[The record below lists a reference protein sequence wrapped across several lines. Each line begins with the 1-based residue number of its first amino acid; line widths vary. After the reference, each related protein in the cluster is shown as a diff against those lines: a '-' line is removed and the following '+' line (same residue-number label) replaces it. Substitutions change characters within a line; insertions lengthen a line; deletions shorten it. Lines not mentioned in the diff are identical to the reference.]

1 MLNLTP
7 IPAFN
12 DNYIWAICDP
22 ENPDAGVVVVD
33 PGSADA
39 VTQWLDEHQKTLSA
53 ILITHHHQ
61 DHTGGALELQQQN
74 DYCPIYGPA
83 NSPFEGITQ
92 PLTDGDLIYV
102 LNSGFEVKTIPGH
115 TLDHI
120 SYFSPTDHVLL
131 CGDTLFMAGCGRL
144 FEGTAEQMQA
154 SMDYFASLPD
164 DTSVYPAHEYTLSN
178 LAFAHAVEPEN
189 NDIRIMTEKCRSLR
203 EQNLPTLPSRI
214 GIEKAINPFM
224 RTAEMSVIHT
234 VYGHTGEHPETPAQ
248 TLALLRE
255 WKNNF

>member
-12 DNYIWAICDP
+12 DNYIWAMYD
-22 ENPDAGVVVVD
+22 PDAPELGAVIID
-33 PGSADA
+33 PGTAD
-39 VTQWLDEHQKTLSA
+39 VVQQWLNEHEQKLSA
-53 ILITHHHQ
+53 IVITHHHA
-61 DHTGGALELQQQN
+61 DHTGGAVTLQQQN

-92 PLTDGDLIYV
+92 PLTDGDLIYL
-102 LNSGFEVKTIPGH
+102 LNTGFEVRAVPGH

-120 SYFSPTDHVLL
+120 SFFASDEHILF

-144 FEGTAEQMQA
+144 FEGTAEQMQQA
-154 SMDYFASLPD
+154 MDYFASLPD
-164 DTSVYPAHEYTLSN
+164 ETRVYAAHEYTLSN
-178 LAFAHAVEPEN
+178 LAFAHAVEPES

-203 EQNLPTLPSRI
+203 EQGLPTLPSRI

-224 RTAEMSVIHT
+224 RTSETSVTHT
-234 VYGHTGEHPETPAQ
+234 VYGHTGEDPSTPAE

>member
-12 DNYIWAICDP
+12 DNYIWAIYNT
-22 ENPDAGVVVVD
+22 ESPDEGVVIVD
-33 PGSADA
+33 PGSAEA
-39 VTQWLDEHQKTLSA
+39 VQLWLEEQQLSITA

-61 DHTGGALELQQQN
+61 DHTGGALALQQEHN
-74 DYCPIYGPA
+74 YCPIYGPA

-92 PLTDGDLIYV
+92 PLTDGDLICL
-102 LNSGFEVKTIPGH
+102 LNTTFEVKTVPGH

-120 SYFSPTDHVLL
+120 SFFSPDELILL

-144 FEGTAEQMQA
+144 FEGSAEQMQLA
-154 SMDYFASLPD
+154 MDYFSGLPD
-164 DTSVYPAHEYTLSN
+164 ETRVFAAHEYTLSN

-189 NDIRIMTEKCRSLR
+189 QDIRLMTEKCRSLR
-203 EQNLPTLPSRI
+203 EQGLPTLPSRI

-224 RTAEMSVIHT
+224 RTEQTSVIHT
-234 VYGHTGEHPETPAQ
+234 VYGHTGEHPETPAA

>member
-22 ENPDAGVVVVD
+22 DNTESGVIIVD
-33 PGSADA
+33 PGTAD
-39 VTQWLDEHQKTLSA
+39 VVQQWLDDHQKTLA
-53 ILITHHHQ
+53 GILVTHHHQ
-61 DHTGGALELQQQN
+61 DHTGGVTELQQQN
-74 DYCPIYGPA
+74 NYCPVYGPA

-92 PLTDGDLIYV
+92 PLTEGDLIYV
-102 LNSGFEVKTIPGH
+102 LNTGFEVKAIPGH

-120 SYFSPTDHVLL
+120 SYFSPDENILL

-144 FEGTAEQMQA
+144 FEGTADQMQA
-154 SMDYFASLPD
+154 AMDYFAGLPD
-164 DTSVYPAHEYTLSN
+164 DTSVYAAHEYTLAN

-189 NDIRIMTEKCRSLR
+189 QDIRIMTEKCRSLR
-203 EQNLPTLPSRI
+203 EQDLPTLPSRI

-224 RTAEMSVIHT
+224 RTAETSVIHT
-234 VYGHTGEHPETPAQ
+234 VYGHTGEHPETPAA

-255 WKNNF
+255 WKNSF